1 MDGITLER
9 LFEFVGNHL
18 YLVIAFVVVT
28 VLLIRDLAES
38 LLRKYKV
45 VTPLQAVML
54 INNEDAVVLDVREPH
69 EWVKG
74 HVADAVLISVGDLD
88 KKLGEL
94 EPYRERPIIVTC
106 QSGNRSITACRKL
119 VAAGFPK
126 VYLMKGGMTA
136 WEEAGL
142 PVVKSKQS
150 E

>member
-1 MDGITLER
+1 MDAITLDR

-28 VLLIRDLAES
+28 VLLIRDLIES
-38 LLRKYKV
+38 LLRKYQV
-45 VTPLQAVML
+45 VTPLQTVML

-74 HVADAVLISVGDLD
+74 HVADAVLIPVGDLD
-88 KKLGEL
+88 KKQEGL
-94 EPYRERPIIVTC
+94 EPYRGRAIVVTC

-142 PVVKSKQS
+142 PVVKSKP
-150 E
+150 EK